1 MSVFFAGGTTTTN
14 DVFPTVL
21 WDNYVTYAGVTFTGT
36 TGTAG
41 NPIDNAITPSTYDVY
56 QSVNTATGS
65 QIQID
70 LGVARAVDCAAVIA
84 HNLFTA
90 DMSLRVESSTT
101 SISGPWTTR
110 SGFHVPTDNG
120 TVMMR
125 FNSVTARYW
134 RIVFDVIGGVIAPI
148 VGHVMLGSVFRF
160 PAGVSAPYTPLWQA
174 QNYELLM
181 SQTLNGQFVTNRVIR
196 KGAETSISLVATDYT
211 FVKNSLQPFRQ
222 HYNEGKP
229 FLFAAG
235 PLTWPEDVSY
245 CWRKPGAEMKPTF
258 NEDGIWMSVGMEV
271 EGYVE

>member
-1 MSVFFAGGTTTTN
+1 
-14 DVFPTVL
+14 
-21 WDNYVTYAGVTFTGT
+21 VTYAGVTFTGGA
-36 TGTAG
+36 GTAG
-41 NPIDNAITPSTYDVY
+41 NPIDNAITPSTYDVW
-56 QSVNTATGS
+56 QSSTAVVGTE
-65 QIQID
+65 IAFD
-70 LGVARAVDCAAVIA
+70 LGSAKAVDCAGVVA

-90 DMSLRVESSTT
+90 GMTVRVESSTT
-101 SISGPWTTR
+101 AISGPWTAR
-110 SGFHVPTDNG
+110 SGIQTPTDDG
-120 TVMMR
+120 TIMLR
-125 FNSVTARYW
+125 FNSASARYW
-134 RIVFDVIGGVIAPI
+134 RFVFTPVTGVIAPV
-148 VGHVMLGSVFRF
+148 VGHVMLGTAFRF